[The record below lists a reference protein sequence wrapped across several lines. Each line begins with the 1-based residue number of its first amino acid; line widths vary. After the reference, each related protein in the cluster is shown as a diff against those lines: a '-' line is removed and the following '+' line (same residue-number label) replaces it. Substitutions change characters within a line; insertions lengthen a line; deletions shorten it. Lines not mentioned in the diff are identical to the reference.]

1 MTSKFLAIT
10 VSPKVYHQFI
20 KKSVKLNH
28 RMKKNKIDCK
38 SARNIQIRDL
48 LIGMGSYPTKENKNE
63 AWFLSPFRKE
73 SVASFKVSKR
83 LNKWYDHG
91 EGFGGNTIDLV
102 TRLKNCSVKDALS
115 FIDEGSFSFH
125 RPENSTNEDKP
136 GFEILEKRNL
146 QNKSLINYLDSRG
159 ISYAN
164 ARIYC
169 FELYYK
175 SNGKSYFAIAF
186 NNNSGGMELRNKYF
200 KGCTGSKDFTTIN
213 NGSSSVKVFEGF
225 IDFLTYLEMHPK
237 EMNSSDY
244 LICNSTALIRK
255 ILPELK
261 HYSTIDLYLDNDVS
275 GKKASRL
282 IIKNYSQATLKNDL
296 YAEYKDLNE
305 MWMKN
310 V

>member
-1 MTSKFLAIT
+1 MNCNNANNISIYNLLLEMGVKC
-10 VSPKVYHQFI
+10 
-20 KKSVKLNH
+20 KKHNS
-28 RMKKNKIDCK
+28 
-38 SARNIQIRDL
+38 SQ
-48 LIGMGSYPTKENKNE
+48 

-73 SVASFKVSKR
+73 TIASFKVSKQ

-91 EGFGGNTIDLV
+91 EGIGGNTIDLI
-102 TRLKNCSVKDALS
+102 TRLNNCSVKEALS
-115 FIDEGSFSFH
+115 ILNERSFSFH
-125 RPENSTNEDKP
+125 QPEISINEDKP
-136 GFEILEKRNL
+136 GFEVLKKQNL
-146 QNKSLINYLDSRG
+146 QNKALITYLESRK

-200 KGCTGSKDFTTIN
+200 KGCTGSKDFTTIS

-255 ILPELK
+255 ILLELK

-275 GKKASRL
+275 GKKASSL
-282 IIKNYSQATLKNDL
+282 IVQYYSQATLKNDL
-296 YAEYKDLNE
+296 YAEYKDVNE
-305 MWMKN
+305 KWMKN
-310 V
+310 VYRR